1 MFKYIVTGL
10 LLVGMLGSAVSAR
23 YSQKPASHQVIQADS
38 GQLVYENYCLA
49 CHQEDGSGV
58 PNLNPPLIQN
68 EWVLGDSAR
77 LVKVLLNGLKGME
90 IAGESYSNE
99 MPSHDFLS
107 DKEIAY
113 VLTYIRKSFG
123 NKASAITPETVKIQ
137 RAKK

>member
-23 YSQKPASHQVIQADS
+23 YVQKNTIHKAIQADS

-68 EWVLGDSAR
+68 EWVLGDSVR
-77 LVKVLLNGLKGME
+77 LIKVVLNGLKGVE
-90 IAGESYSNE
+90 VAGESYSNE

-107 DKEIAY
+107 DKDIAN

-123 NKASAITPETVKIQ
+123 NKASVITPAMVKMQ